1 MVILT
6 RGRAQMGGGPA
17 DVPRATGRQWARACG
32 IGEEGRGAQL
42 LGPALVGQHLRRGVV
57 DGMLPHTPLYTHAQ
71 WARSTRKP
79 ALLPAHTSRHV
90 PVVTDASWRLPRGR
104 RRSVGRAT
112 QGRGA
117 EQNKAMKP
125 GLCQNDMVT
134 PSTAMACGGC
144 VLQHAGG
151 LQPWTPRSQGMEGKS
166 PSNSATGCSSTRV
179 GLPSHGANWS
189 NQPI

>member
-6 RGRAQMGGGPA
+6 RGRARMGGGPA

-42 LGPALVGQHLRRGVV
+42 LGPARVVQHLRRGVV
-57 DGMLPHTPLYTHAQ
+57 DGMLPHTPLYTHVQ

-117 EQNKAMKP
+117 EQKQGNEARPVPKWHGHGSHGRGVWGARPAAQVGSNP
-125 GLCQNDMVT
+125 GPQD
-134 PSTAMACGGC
+134 PKGK
-144 VLQHAGG
+144 
-151 LQPWTPRSQGMEGKS
+151 EGKS
-166 PSNSATGCSSTRV
+166 PSS
-179 GLPSHGANWS
+179 
-189 NQPI
+189 